1 MNSPSENCA
10 VCSNPIKN
18 SRVRANGR
26 VFHEDCFIC
35 SSCGLNLDSFFFKD
49 GKLYCDP
56 CETKLY
62 AKICD
67 KCTLPIQTTVVNAR
81 GKMFHST
88 CFTCVNCT
96 LEIKGGFFYVGGNFV
111 CDSCDKLPRNLQ
123 KQPQSPPPASAVTAS
138 TSSPNITPVS
148 ISLSSSNNVITPPQP
163 SSSSS
168 TILSNGN
175 EVLNVPPI
183 VLTTQQSSVGL
194 STPTR
199 NSITI
204 GNSFEIQVPAVSP
217 TTNIIY
223 VVNNTP
229 DRLSG
234 DVPSGVLPPT
244 ATDIQQNQILMEQQ
258 KALQQLQ
265 EQQLQLQQ
273 QLQQQMEQQKIQQQ
287 IIEQQHSLQ
296 KLQIQ
301 QQQQQSSQTTPNSS
315 PTISR
320 SSPTT
325 TSPTTTATTVLP
337 PISNLNIS
345 SNDLLPP
352 IEKYV
357 PKIQGKTLPEL
368 LKNQSFDEILSDIL
382 EKKINV
388 YNEIKKDE
396 VEFGKIMAAGASG
409 KVYEGKYKGR
419 DVAIKVYSTD
429 NFCFSIEEFN
439 REVSI
444 MSLLDHECFTTFYG
458 ANKENPKYLFHISE
472 LVKGGCLR
480 DILLNKEVQLS
491 YAQQLS
497 IAVDVAH
504 AMKYLHSLGVIH
516 RDLKSGNVLIT
527 EDLRAK
533 VIDFGTSRAIDLSKQ
548 MTLNLGTSCWMA
560 PEVFRNEPYT
570 ESCDVY
576 SFGIVLWEI
585 YCRADPY
592 DGVSSWSIPVMVC
605 KGERPTI
612 PADCPTEYAKMIKAC
627 WNDKAKKRPKF
638 KEIHS
643 TLHKLLGGLTLGK
656 TKKSSGGLF
665 KK

>member
-1 MNSPSENCA
+1 MSTPDNCA
-10 VCSNPIKN
+10 VCSNAIKS

-67 KCTLPIQTTVVNAR
+67 KCSLPIQTTVVNAR
-81 GKMFHST
+81 GKMFHSA
-88 CFTCVNCT
+88 CFTCVTCVQ
-96 LEIKGGFFYVGGNFV
+96 EIKGGFFYVGGSFV
-111 CDSCDKLPRNLQ
+111 CDSCDKLPKNSR
-123 KQPQSPPPASAVTAS
+123 PSPPSPTTTTVAATAS
-138 TSSPNITPVS
+138 VTTSASSPVS
-148 ISLSSSNNVITPPQP
+148 IALSNSNN
-163 SSSSS
+163 S
-168 TILSNGN
+168 T
-175 EVLNVPPI
+175 PPI
-183 VLTTQQSSVGL
+183 VLTQPLGL
-194 STPTR
+194 NR

-204 GNSFEIQVPAVSP
+204 GNTEIQVPTSTSTP

-229 DRLSG
+229 DRVSG
-234 DVPSGVLPPT
+234 DIPPGVLPVQPHQPT
-244 ATDIQQNQILMEQQ
+244 STDIQQNQILLEQQ

-273 QLQQQMEQQKIQQQ
+273 QLQQQMEQQKLQQQ
-287 IIEQQHSLQ
+287 IIEQQHNLQ

-301 QQQQQSSQTTPNSS
+301 SSSQTTTPNAS

-320 SSPTT
+320 STNSLSPSPSPST
-325 TSPTTTATTVLP
+325 TSTSTSVLSP
-337 PISNLNIS
+337 SKLNIS
-345 SNDLLPP
+345 ANDLLPP

-368 LKNQSFDEILSDIL
+368 LKNQSFDEILSDVL
-382 EKKINV
+382 EKKMNV

-396 VEFGKIMAAGASG
+396 VEFGELMAAGASG
-409 KVYEGKYKGR
+409 KVYRGKYKGR

-472 LVKGGCLR
+472 MVKGGCLR
-480 DILLNKEVQLS
+480 DVLLNKDVALS

-527 EDLRAK
+527 DDLRAK

-592 DGVSSWSIPVMVC
+592 DGVNSWSIPVMVC
-605 KGERPTI
+605 KGERPVI

-627 WNDKAKKRPKF
+627 WSDKAKKRPKF
-638 KEIHS
+638 KEIYS
-643 TLHKLLGGLTLGK
+643 TLNKLLGGLTLGK
-656 TKKSSGGLF
+656 TKKSSSVGLF